1 MSSISHNNDVMDWI
15 KLVSK
20 LKYKESLSND
30 DGNVGGLNHMPH
42 LVTLLLLFKMSL
54 VTKSCHLYDE
64 P

>member
-1 MSSISHNNDVMDWI
+1 MSHNNDVMDWI

-30 DGNVGGLNHMPH
+30 DGNVGGLNHTPH
-42 LVTLLLLFKMSL
+42 LVTPLLLFKISL
-54 VTKSCHLYDE
+54 VTKSCHFYGE